1 MESVSNTQDSFDFSK
16 LSARDRYKLLIGSV
30 VPRPIAWVTT
40 VDEQGRPNAAPF
52 SFFNCLS
59 SDPAILALGV
69 ENHEDLRF
77 KDTGHN
83 IRVTEEFTVNI
94 VDFANLHPMNTTA
107 VNFPSDVDEITA
119 AGLTMIPGE
128 FVNCPQIAEA
138 PIRLECKRHVTLN
151 IGKSREIVLGEV
163 LAMHARPGLVNDRF
177 HVDAAALDAL
187 GRMGGHGYCRSFE
200 TFDLATPSEAEWR
213 ASQQPKAMAL

>member
-1 MESVSNTQDSFDFSK
+1 MSRSVPDSDRFDFST
-16 LSARDRYKLLIGSV
+16 LGPRDRYKLLIGSV

-69 ENHEDLRF
+69 ENYADMRF

-94 VDFANLHPMNTTA
+94 VDFANLDAMNVTA
-107 VNFPSDVDEITA
+107 VPFGAGTNEIEK

-128 FVNCPQIAEA
+128 FVSCPQIAEA
-138 PIRLECKRHVTLN
+138 PVRFECKRHVTLN
-151 IGKSREIVLGEV
+151 IGKSREIILGEV
-163 LAMHARPGLVNDRF
+163 LAMHARSGLVNDRF

-187 GRMGGHGYCRSFE
+187 GRMGGHGYCRSNQ
-200 TFDLATPSEAEWR
+200 TFDLPTMSEDEWNNR
-213 ASQQPKAMAL
+213 QHPKTAAG